1 MPTILPSLIQV
12 LNCLILRLWIYVQF
26 GIVQDY
32 KIPFASTSYFFCFLF
47 SGKFSFLSQFR
58 HKKKS
63 NPSEKTSQAIVHL
76 NSFLS
81 SDIVDEEENVIEFW
95 EKYTDCKELREIA
108 LMYLTIPATSVPAEQ
123 VHSTAGNII
132 TDKRN
137 RLTAEMAEKLIFL
150 RENFDFIP

>member
-1 MPTILPSLIQV
+1 
-12 LNCLILRLWIYVQF
+12 
-26 GIVQDY
+26 
-32 KIPFASTSYFFCFLF
+32 
-47 SGKFSFLSQFR
+47 
-58 HKKKS
+58 
-63 NPSEKTSQAIVHL
+63 
-76 NSFLS
+76 
-81 SDIVDEEENVIEFW
+81 VDEDVNVIEFW

-150 RENFDFIP
+150 RENLMTFKENRWMILGDLYDLYDLVDVQLVDTSSFCL